1 MFASE
6 LSRER
11 NVAIATAGLTSS
23 HAEAP
28 EGGSAAW
35 IATVGVD
42 EEGPGMLKLGS
53 EGGAGRAG
61 GAGRNIF

>member
-11 NVAIATAGLTSS
+11 NFASATAGLTSS
-23 HAEAP
+23 HGEAP
-28 EGGSAAW
+28 EGTWTAA
-35 IATVGVD
+35 VGVD

-61 GAGRNIF
+61 GAGRDIF